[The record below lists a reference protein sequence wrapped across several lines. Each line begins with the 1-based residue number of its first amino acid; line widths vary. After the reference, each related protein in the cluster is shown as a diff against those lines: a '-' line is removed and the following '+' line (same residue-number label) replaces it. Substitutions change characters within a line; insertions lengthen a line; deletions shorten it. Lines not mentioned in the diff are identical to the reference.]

1 MTNTERHRLTRLLN
15 YNKGFQDALI
25 WIQNEQ
31 PYDEE
36 IELKIDIILHKIEQ
50 IENRLKN
57 DK

>member
-1 MTNTERHRLTRLLN
+1 MTHTERHRLTRLLN

-25 WIQNEQ
+25 WIQNDQ

>member
-1 MTNTERHRLTRLLN
+1 MTHTERHRLTRLLN
-15 YNKGFQDALI
+15 YNKGFQDALL
-25 WIQNEQ
+25 WIQNDH

-36 IELKIDIILHKIEQ
+36 IELKLDIILHKIEQ

>member
-1 MTNTERHRLTRLLN
+1 MTHTERHRLTRLLN
-15 YNKGFQDALI
+15 YNKGFQDALL
-25 WIQNEQ
+25 WIQNDQ

-36 IELKIDIILHKIEQ
+36 IELKLDIILHKIEQ